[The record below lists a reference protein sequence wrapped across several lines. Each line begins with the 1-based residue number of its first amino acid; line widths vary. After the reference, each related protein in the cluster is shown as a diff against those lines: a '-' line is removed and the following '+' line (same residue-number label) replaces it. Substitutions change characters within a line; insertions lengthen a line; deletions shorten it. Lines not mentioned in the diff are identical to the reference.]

1 MWLLYFFWSGQAR
14 CSLHG
19 FLHVTETSATLED
32 EQDAQLD
39 ARNQPSDFPKFVCT
53 SFIPVLNHGNIVL
66 ENVLVDAAAIATTRE
81 PTNKFANSSN
91 GCCGVA
97 RPTRLGSQFFKHFP
111 FETCPSALQNCQVS
125 KCGPPYDGVIES
137 ESSVLSDIVG
147 VVYGAVV
154 TEIGE
159 KMVKLE
165 MAMFAEPSCLDRERL
180 DYAGL
185 ADCDSQV
192 TLENITDQR
201 GVFAGL
207 VQHVP
212 EECLT
217 VFPPIY
223 NLVLEMWKFQI
234 VGGQPGP
241 ICCRQNSVLCMQ
253 VISCQLLTHECCT
266 SFCIFAAWS
275 YRAYT

>member
-1 MWLLYFFWSGQAR
+1 MDQ
-14 CSLHG
+14 CSAKL
-19 FLHVTETSATLED
+19 S
-32 EQDAQLD
+32 
-39 ARNQPSDFPKFVCT
+39 
-53 SFIPVLNHGNIVL
+53 
-66 ENVLVDAAAIATTRE
+66 
-81 PTNKFANSSN
+81 
-91 GCCGVA
+91 
-97 RPTRLGSQFFKHFP
+97 
-111 FETCPSALQNCQVS
+111 VS

-159 KMVKLE
+159 EMVKLE
-165 MAMFAEPSCLDRERL
+165 MAMFAEPSCLDGERL

-185 ADCDSQV
+185 AGCDSQV

-266 SFCIFAAWS
+266 RFLHICCLVVSCIYLTPSKPENSMDSAQNIGLKNTCLQPVYFLTKRHRTEYSIWLVSLDLLQTFDRVHWLTLWNAM
-275 YRAYT
+275 RAFIT